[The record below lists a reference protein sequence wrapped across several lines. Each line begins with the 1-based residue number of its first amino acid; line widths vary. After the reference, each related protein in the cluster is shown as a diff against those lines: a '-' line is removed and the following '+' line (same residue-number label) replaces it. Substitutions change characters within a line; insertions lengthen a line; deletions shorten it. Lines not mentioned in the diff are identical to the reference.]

1 MTRQTHLTLRL
12 ARAEATEIEAEAAAS
27 GVSVSAYVRQALQ
40 DRSRLKHAAD
50 AYRQDRQ
57 ELLQEVGEM
66 LETKLAAIGERHAAD
81 LKTIADT
88 LANQVNRGY
97 FIKVTQHLSKQ
108 LAAIMAHHKI
118 TLPRDET

>member
-27 GVSVSAYVRQALQ
+27 GVSVSAYVRHALQ
-40 DRSRLKHAAD
+40 DRSRLN
-50 AYRQDRQ
+50 RQDRQ

-81 LKTIADT
+81 LKTIADA